1 MANLEHLNVFIKVS
15 NFVDSELKMF
25 VEQVLRLL
33 SLKDTL
39 LYQDKYLQRL
49 WNNTTRFH
57 LNS

>member
-1 MANLEHLNVFIKVS
+1 MANLEHFNVFIKVS

-39 LYQDKYLQRL
+39 LYQDKY
-49 WNNTTRFH
+49 
-57 LNS
+57 

>member
-1 MANLEHLNVFIKVS
+1 MANLKHLNVFIKVS

>member
-15 NFVDSELKMF
+15 NFVDSEIEML

-49 WNNTTRFH
+49 WNNTTRFY

>member
-15 NFVDSELKMF
+15 NFVDSELKML

-39 LYQDKYLQRL
+39 LYQDKY
-49 WNNTTRFH
+49 
-57 LNS
+57 